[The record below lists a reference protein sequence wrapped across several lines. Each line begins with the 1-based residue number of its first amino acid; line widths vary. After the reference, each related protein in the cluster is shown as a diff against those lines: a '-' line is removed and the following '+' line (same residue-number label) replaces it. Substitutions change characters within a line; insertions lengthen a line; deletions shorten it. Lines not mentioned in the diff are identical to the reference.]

1 MSPQLNALIKL
12 CAVAVLSAHASNA
25 DSAATQ
31 NRPTLELFPMQV
43 LENLQQTARSAQ
55 SLEQNL
61 EGVFEDLEL
70 QYKVYGASGCQG
82 AAVDHACQAIERGL
96 RQSYRQL
103 LDQMLK
109 ELPEMERLVESTRR
123 NLANSLR
130 SQIGTNLSAM
140 DLQRQLNQRPGGES
154 TIREQ
159 NGPRV
164 GRLSQQFQR
173 YYEVVSRSR
182 GAESMATMAADIYL
196 DSREALE
203 WIRLARQDMV
213 SARTELEISLSWD
226 GMSPQVRQT
235 VGQVKAL
242 LFGQPVG
249 LPDSPDDRPAMADA
263 NIRALELN

>member
-1 MSPQLNALIKL
+1 MSTQLNVVTRLFAI
-12 CAVAVLSAHASNA
+12 AVLSAHASDA

-55 SLEQNL
+55 SLEQSL
-61 EGVFEDLEL
+61 EGVFQDLDL
-70 QYKVYGASGCQG
+70 QYQVYEASRCQG
-82 AAVDHACQAIERGL
+82 ALDDPGCQSIERGL
-96 RQSYRQL
+96 RQSYQQL

-130 SQIGTNLSAM
+130 SQVGTNLSAM
-140 DLQRQLNQRPGGES
+140 DLQRQLNQRPGTES
-154 TIREQ
+154 TIRQE

-182 GAESMATMAADIYL
+182 GSESMATMAADIYL

-213 SARTELEISLSWD
+213 SARTELEISLTWD
-226 GMSPQVRQT
+226 GMSPQVMQT

-242 LFGQPVG
+242 LFGEPVV
-249 LPDSPDDRPAMADA
+249 LPNSPNDGTAMADA